1 MASED
6 SISSGRKFPADSRG
20 DIRMPAQ
27 RNGRS
32 CHTDA
37 EAMLDGSV
45 AQYALKDR
53 PCQNPPTA
61 YAFDSEWPM
70 RGKHMNF
77 SKLYMELPTR
87 RSKVNIE
94 FHIDSTSARPP
105 ISTGHEMHQ

>member
-6 SISSGRKFPADSRG
+6 SISSGRKSPADSRG

-37 EAMLDGSV
+37 EAMLDDSV

-61 YAFDSEWPM
+61 CAFDAVSPM
-70 RGKHMNF
+70 RMKHLNF
-77 SKLYMELPTR
+77 SKLYSELPTR
-87 RSKVNIE
+87 RSRVNIE
-94 FHIDSTSARPP
+94 FHIDSTSPRPP

>member
-6 SISSGRKFPADSRG
+6 SISSGRKSPADSRG

-37 EAMLDGSV
+37 EAMFGGLAG
-45 AQYALKDR
+45 QYALKDR

-61 YAFDSEWPM
+61 YAFDPAWPM
-70 RGKHMNF
+70 RVKHMNF
-77 SKLYMELPTR
+77 SKLYSELPTH
-87 RSKVNIE
+87 RSRVNIE

-105 ISTGHEMHQ
+105 ISTGYEMHR